1 MNDERATSAKPLV
14 VAVCA
19 VPLLQE
25 ALATALEDIAEVQS
39 FPAHR
44 GDTVGLLRWLK
55 PDAVVVDAEDEAEA
69 AASFG
74 YESNAPVLHISLRD
88 RKLRLLRD
96 GDWEEA
102 GNGGTSSEEIR
113 NILAAGLFARRRAHE
128 RG

>member
-1 MNDERATSAKPLV
+1 MSVARGASARPLV
-14 VAVCA
+14 VALCS

-25 ALATALEDIAEVQS
+25 ALAAALEDIADVQG

-69 AASFG
+69 AASFAKG
-74 YESNAPVLHISLRD
+74 SNLPILHISLSE
-88 RKLRLLRD
+88 RKLRVLRD

-102 GNGGTSSEEIR
+102 GSEETSPEAIR
-113 NILAAGLFARRRAHE
+113 NILVAGLFARGEAT
-128 RG
+128 

>member
-1 MNDERATSAKPLV
+1 MSDERSNSPKPLV

-25 ALATALEDIAEVQS
+25 ALTATLEDIAEVQS

-44 GDTVGLLRWLK
+44 GDTVGLLRSLK

-74 YESNAPVLHISLRD
+74 HESNSPVLHISLKD
-88 RKLRLLRD
+88 RKLRLLRN
-96 GDWEEA
+96 GDWEDA

-113 NILAAGLFARRRAHE
+113 NILAASLFARGE
-128 RG
+128 ST

>member
-1 MNDERATSAKPLV
+1 MNDERSIPAKPLV

-25 ALATALEDIAEVQS
+25 ALTATLEDIAEVKS

-44 GDTVGLLRWLK
+44 GDTIGLLRGLR

-74 YESNAPVLHISLRD
+74 HESNSPILYISLKD
-88 RKLRLLRD
+88 RKLRLLRN

-102 GNGGTSSEEIR
+102 GNGGTTSEEIR
-113 NILAAGLFARRRAHE
+113 NIMAASLFARGE
-128 RG
+128 RS